1 MTIAFTAT
9 KLVVA
14 DLAAAE
20 RFYKGL
26 GLKEIGHNT
35 GGDGDVRQSQVWLSA
50 GGTQD
55 EAVLILTQFLELPT
69 PPRPTYPGE
78 IWLCFKVDDVDAVC
92 AAIEAAG
99 GGIRRAAQDIPGW
112 DVRSAVV
119 TDHEGHLVE
128 VVGPTTGR

>member
-26 GLKEIGHNT
+26 GLQEIGHNT

-78 IWLCFKVDDVDAVC
+78 IWLCFKVDDVDGVCRAV
-92 AAIEAAG
+92 AETG
-99 GGIRRAAQDIPGW
+99 GAVRRAGEDITAW
-112 DVRSAVV
+112 SVRSAVV
-119 TDHEGHLVE
+119 TDPEGHLVE
-128 VVGPTTGR
+128 VVGPMTGL